1 VYAARMGAQL
11 VVRYAQ
17 FQGDRVVLRAH
28 HAKVKAEVMEAK
40 PGETANDLLV
50 GRVAMVINPH
60 R

>member
-1 VYAARMGAQL
+1 
-11 VVRYAQ
+11 
-17 FQGDRVVLRAH
+17 
-28 HAKVKAEVMEAK
+28 VMEAK